1 MSPSIQIESH
11 DDESVTLRV
20 GSITA
25 HISGDSWKDANQA
38 ALVLG
43 DIIAGTYE
51 ASDARRRVANLRTR
65 LDAIGVAFQS
75 LEDSLRPFTVS
86 NREAASVARWER
98 AYASALRRRDGGD

>member
-1 MSPSIQIESH
+1 MSALPPSIQIESH

-65 LDAIGVAFQS
+65 LDEIEKTFRS
-75 LEDSLRPFTVS
+75 LEHSVYW
-86 NREAASVARWER
+86 AAEYAT